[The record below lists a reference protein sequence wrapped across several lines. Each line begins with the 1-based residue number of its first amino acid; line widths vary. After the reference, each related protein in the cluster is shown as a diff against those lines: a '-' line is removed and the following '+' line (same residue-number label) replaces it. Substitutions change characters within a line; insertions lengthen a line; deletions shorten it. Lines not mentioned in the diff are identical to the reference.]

1 MKTGKK
7 QHILPYFYLNQFIHP
22 GWVYTR
28 GAQQSKRV
36 QSAKS
41 VAIKEWYYSQDT
53 DEEDYPLDS
62 INTYIE
68 GYTAP
73 ILRELL
79 TTKAPLPDASKL
91 LFSYF
96 IANLALRVP
105 AHIEEMSETMVN
117 ALKQVNDMAKK
128 FTRKMKIK
136 VDENTPYVQFS
147 SRTYTYKEWKDF
159 LESLRRQNE
168 EGKALI
174 ETTMSTA
181 AHLAPVIAHMS
192 WVILIAPA
200 GIFFVTCDRPVV
212 LTDLEGSR
220 IGAGWAN
227 RNVVGTLPLS
237 PSRYLVLYGSPPSKW
252 RYQQSFKEEVED
264 LNSRTIHFAIDAIY
278 SPEKYQP
285 AENWLLKAV

>member
-7 QHILPYFYLNQFIHP
+7 QHTIPRFYLNQFIHP
-22 GWVYTR
+22 GWVYLR
-28 GAQQSKRV
+28 GSKQPRRV

-41 VAIKEWYYSQDT
+41 EAVKDFYYSQDMG
-53 DEEDYPLDS
+53 DEDYPLDS

-73 ILRELL
+73 VLQELS

-105 AHIEEMSETMVN
+105 AYIEEMSETMVN
-117 ALKQVNDMAKK
+117 ALEQVDDMAKK
-128 FTRKMKIK
+128 ITQKMEVKIGENKPYIQAGSRK
-136 VDENTPYVQFS
+136 
-147 SRTYTYKEWKDF
+147 YTYKEWRDF
-159 LESLRRQNE
+159 LESLRQQNK

-174 ETTMSTA
+174 ETTMSTVA
-181 AHLAPVIAHMS
+181 DLAPVIAHMS
-192 WVILIAPA
+192 WVILTAPN
-200 GIFFVTCDRPVV
+200 GVFFVTCDRPVV

-227 RNVVGTLPLS
+227 RNAVGTLPLS
-237 PSRYLVLYGSPPSKW
+237 PSRYLVLYGSPSGKWQYQRASK
-252 RYQQSFKEEVED
+252 EAVED
-264 LNSRTIHFAIDAIY
+264 LNSRTIHFTIDAIY
-278 SPEKYQP
+278 SPERYQP
-285 AENWLLKAV
+285 AENWLRKAV